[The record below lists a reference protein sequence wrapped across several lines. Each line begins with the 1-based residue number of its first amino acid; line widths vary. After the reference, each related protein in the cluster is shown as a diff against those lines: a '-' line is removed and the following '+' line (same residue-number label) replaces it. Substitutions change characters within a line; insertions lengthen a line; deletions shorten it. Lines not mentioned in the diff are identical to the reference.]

1 MKQKLLIL
9 TFLTLFL
16 FSFAS
21 PIYAETSSSSLSVW
35 DKIKIFL
42 TSFITGGKIDL
53 QRDKVATTYSD
64 DSDNPGD
71 ITTRIVPESA
81 RTQKKFNYIIG
92 VIQGKYANQ
101 KLGKCPGSNDEVT
114 ILHLAHYLN
123 SKNLLNLDNN
133 LKDQLISQQAS
144 PGIFNYACYEKLF
157 EELHIVPP
165 EEKKQGSET
174 YVLNETIR
182 YIIPDQSQ
190 TNDLSIIKDIKEDT
204 AKQTETM
211 YKQIIPYNNQGSGYK
226 ELKEQ
231 FDSWLQPD
239 SWQN

>member
-1 MKQKLLIL
+1 MKQKLLIF

-21 PIYAETSSSSLSVW
+21 PIYAETSSGSLNIW

-42 TSFITGGKIDL
+42 TSFISNKPINL
-53 QRDKVATTYSD
+53 QRDKIASTYSK
-64 DSDNPGD
+64 DSDGD

-92 VIQGKYANQ
+92 VIDGKYDNQ
-101 KLGKCPGSNDEVT
+101 TLGKCPGSDDEVT

-123 SKNLLNLDNN
+123 SKNLLDLNN
-133 LKDQLISQQAS
+133 DLKDKLISKQAS
-144 PGIFNYACYEKLF
+144 PGIFNYTCYEKLF

-165 EEKKQGSET
+165 EEKKQDSET
-174 YVLNETIR
+174 YVLNETTR
-182 YIIPDQSQ
+182 YIIPEQYQD
-190 TNDLSIIKDIKEDT
+190 TNLSTIKDIKEDT
-204 AKQTETM
+204 AQQTETM
-211 YKQIIPYNNQGSGYK
+211 YKQIIPHNNQGSGYK
-226 ELKEQ
+226 ELKQQ
-231 FDSWLQPD
+231 FDSWLQPN